1 MADRRTNSPSSTR
14 SERLTDP
21 GQPQKTEAPSEE
33 EVVACLAG
41 KSGKVDDA
49 TLKAMFGADLGELR
63 KLAEANRR
71 MRRRKGAAPKVY
83 LLHGIMGSELGV
95 QRRFWDDVIW
105 LGLTD
110 ILMGN
115 LRKLSLG
122 AGGDSRIHAL
132 GFLPGVYLLMR
143 LHLEDA
149 GFEVVPHVFDW
160 RRNLTDLGREL
171 SQRIA
176 GEKGRVM
183 IVAHSMGG
191 LVTRAAFRQGL
202 RNVERFVMLAVPNHG
217 SLAPVEALRGQY
229 GLARLIARGDL
240 VNNAKDLAEEVF
252 RTFPGLYQ
260 MILDRR
266 LHPGLDLFEASQWP
280 SQGPR
285 PDRQL
290 LAAARGV
297 DRLLAGPAE
306 TPDIPWHLIA
316 GTGQP
321 TKVAA
326 RMGDNEFEYLVTNEG
341 DGTVPLASA
350 LLPGLASTFFA
361 RAGHG
366 FFANDGKV
374 RAATV
379 DLLRRGGTMVL
390 GSATPPVVRSRG
402 EQWVRE
408 SDLRTVASSLAGR
421 RAPGIMTH
429 AQRLAVLFGEP
440 SVVPARAADPVAAE
454 SPRRDLPRLEQVTVG
469 RRKLRRLE
477 VAFYRGSI
485 TDVSARAYVLGT
497 FLGVTPSGAA
507 GALDSL
513 MDGAISEL
521 LGHNMFGS
529 RTGEVFILPLA
540 QREVRAEM
548 GVFVGMGSYDK
559 FKAAE
564 SPPPQA
570 GSRGTRFHLHR
581 QHVPALEIA
590 AENAARMLAR
600 TKVDDFATVLLGGT
614 VAEDLAASAE
624 SMLRGFLRGLEEAD
638 HGQGVRR
645 LVFCETNEERFHAVR
660 RQIVELASTPLCE
673 GMEFVFS
680 ELDPPPEVE
689 RLRALGVSTSVA
701 RTTGPEPV
709 YLLVRTEPA
718 GGSGRQAT
726 TTWKASF
733 LGPSNRAAVREEA
746 VELAA
751 GELDD
756 LLAVVAGDGVPQP
769 GEESE
774 LGRRIAERL
783 LPKQILAD
791 LQAAVVE
798 RPLVILH
805 DAEASKIPWETLGFS
820 ISRKE
825 ELVHP
830 ALAKGI
836 SRRFLAD
843 ASVCARWATPS
854 RRDGSID
861 VLLISNPTDDLAEA
875 EKEAKKLREV
885 LSADSRF
892 RVDHSLCGAAA
903 TRGAILGKLASGRY
917 DIVHYCGH
925 AFFDPAN
932 RDACGLVCAQQE
944 VLTGRDVAGIA
955 KLPFLMVLNGCQ
967 SAKTRRGGKGP
978 AKQKTAGRPVGW
990 TAAAQTIAETMLCS
1004 GIANLVGTFWPV
1016 DDAGAQRFAVRFY
1029 QELLAGHALGVA
1041 VTVARKEL
1049 HPGNSDWANYALF
1062 GNPMTRLG
1070 PEGF

>member
-1 MADRRTNSPSSTR
+1 MAPRRTNSPSSLR
-14 SERLTDP
+14 PQPPADP
-21 GQPQKTEAPSEE
+21 REPLKTEAPTEE

-41 KSGKVDDA
+41 KSGKVDEA

-63 KLAEANRR
+63 KLAEDNRR
-71 MRRRKGAAPKVY
+71 IRRRKGPFPKVY

-95 QRRFWDDVIW
+95 RRRFWDDVIW

-122 AGGDSRIHAL
+122 EGGDSRIHAL

-143 LHLEDA
+143 LHLESA

-160 RRNLTDLGREL
+160 RRNLADLGRGLRE
-171 SQRIA
+171 QIEA
-176 GEKGRVM
+176 EKGKVM

-202 RNVERFVMLAVPNHG
+202 RNVERFIMLAVPNHG

-240 VNNAKDLAEEVF
+240 VNNAKELAEEVF
-252 RTFPGLYQ
+252 GTFPGLYQ

-266 LHPGLDLFEASQWP
+266 LHPGLDLFEASKWP
-280 SQGPR
+280 SQGPH

-290 LAAARGV
+290 LATARKV
-297 DRLLAGPAE
+297 DRLLAGPAD

-321 TKVAA
+321 TKIAA
-326 RMGDNEFEYLVTNEG
+326 RLGDNEFEYLVTNDG

-350 LLPGLASTFFA
+350 LLPGVASTFLA

-379 DLLRRGGTMVL
+379 DLLRRGHTMVL
-390 GSATPPVVRSRG
+390 GSSAPPVVRSRG
-402 EQWVRE
+402 EQWVKE
-408 SDLRTVASSLAGR
+408 SELGMVAGSLAQS
-421 RAPGIMTH
+421 RAPGLMTH
-429 AQRLAVLFGEP
+429 AQRLGVLFGEP

-454 SPRRDLPRLEQVTVG
+454 SARRYLPRLEQVTVG

-559 FKAAE
+559 FKTAE

-570 GSRGTRFHLHR
+570 GSRGTRFHLHG

-624 SMLRGFLRGLEEAD
+624 SMMRGFLRGLEEAD

-660 RQIVELASTPLCE
+660 RQIVDLASTPLCE
-673 GMEFVFS
+673 GIEFVFS

-701 RTTGPEPV
+701 RTTGLEPV
-709 YLLVRTEPA
+709 YLLVRAEPA
-718 GGSGRQAT
+718 GGSGRQAAT
-726 TTWKASF
+726 IWKTSF
-733 LGPSNRAAVREEA
+733 LGPSNRAAVREESVA
-746 VELAA
+746 LTA

-783 LPKQILAD
+783 LPKPILGD
-791 LQAAVVE
+791 LLAAVVD

-805 DAEASKIPWETLGFS
+805 DAEASKIPWETLSFPN
-820 ISRKE
+820 SRKE
-825 ELVHP
+825 EPTRP
-830 ALAKGI
+830 ALEKGI

-854 RRDGSID
+854 RKDGSID
-861 VLLISNPTDDLAEA
+861 VLLISNPTGDLPGA
-875 EKEAKKLREV
+875 EKEAEKLKEV
-885 LSADSRF
+885 LSAHSRF
-892 RVDHSLCGAAA
+892 RVDHTLRGSAA
-903 TRGAILGKLASGRY
+903 TRSAILGKLASGRY

-932 RDACGLVCAQQE
+932 RDACGLVCAQEE
-944 VLTGRDVAGIA
+944 VLTGREVAGIA

-967 SAKTRRGGKGP
+967 SAKTRRGGKAP
-978 AKQKTAGRPVGW
+978 AKRKSAGRTAGW

-1004 GIANLVGTFWPV
+1004 GIANLVGTYWPV
-1016 DDAGAQRFAVRFY
+1016 DDAGAQRFAVGFY
-1029 QELLAGHALGVA
+1029 QKLLAGDALGSA
-1041 VTVARKEL
+1041 VKAARWEL
-1049 HPGNSDWANYALF
+1049 YPRNSDWANYALF
-1062 GNPMTRLG
+1062 GNPMARLG